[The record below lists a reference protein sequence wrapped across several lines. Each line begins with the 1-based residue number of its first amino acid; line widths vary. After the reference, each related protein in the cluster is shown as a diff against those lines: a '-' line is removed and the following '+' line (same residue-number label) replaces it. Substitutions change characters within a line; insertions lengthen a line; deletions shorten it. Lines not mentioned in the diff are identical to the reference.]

1 MPYLPLNIDAEQR
14 QILVAGG
21 GVVAARKVRVLL
33 ETGARVHVV
42 APELVTDLK
51 VLVAAESITRRIG
64 SYERSDLKGHF
75 LVVAATNDVEVNRD
89 IAADARAEG
98 ILVAVV
104 DDPRIGDCL
113 FPAILRRGKL
123 EISISTAGTS
133 PAFAVEVRNLIAGMI
148 DVGYGLALDQL
159 AAEREKLLT
168 EGNGSTYNKKIMR
181 SRARELIKQ
190 LAERKDRV
198 L

>member
-98 ILVAVV
+98 ILVAVA